1 MTDIDTIYIG
11 NKPAMR
17 YVLAIINAFGAGGVD
32 NLVVK
37 ARGRAISRAVDVVE
51 ISRNRFLKDVEAGK
65 IEIGTEELPAMG
77 GGTRG
82 VSTIAITMTK
92 IGEKQ
97 APEPEAEVEE
107 PKVEAV
113 EPKEEAEE
121 AKAEVEKPK
130 VEAEE
135 PKAEKKE
142 SKAEPKSVAPKR
154 RLELAE
160 IKGVG
165 QATEEKLKEAGYKTV
180 NSVAK
185 ADPAKLSKKAGIS
198 EKIASKLI
206 DSAKELV
213 K

>member
-11 NKPAMR
+11 NKPVMR

-32 NLVVK
+32 NVVVK
-37 ARGRAISRAVDVVE
+37 ARGRAISSAVDAVE

-82 VSTIAITMTK
+82 VSTIAITMTRT
-92 IGEKQ
+92 GEKQ
-97 APEPEAEVEE
+97 APELEAEVEE

-113 EPKEEAEE
+113 EPKAEAEE
-121 AKAEVEKPK
+121 AK

-135 PKAEKKE
+135 PKAEVKKP
-142 SKAEPKSVAPKR
+142 KAEPKSVTPKR

-198 EKIASKLI
+198 EKVASKLI

>member
-1 MTDIDTIYIG
+1 MMDIDTIYIG

-32 NLVVK
+32 NVVVK

-51 ISRNRFLKDVEAGK
+51 ISRNRFIKDVEAGK

-82 VSTIAITMTK
+82 VSTIAITMTRTR
-92 IGEKQ
+92 EKQ
-97 APEPEAEVEE
+97 APEPEVEVEE
-107 PKVEAV
+107 PK
-113 EPKEEAEE
+113 
-121 AKAEVEKPK
+121 AEVK
-130 VEAEE
+130 E
-135 PKAEKKE
+135 P
-142 SKAEPKSVAPKR
+142 KAEPKSVAPKR

-185 ADPAKLSKKAGIS
+185 AVPAKLSKKAGIS
-198 EKIASKLI
+198 EKVASKLI

>member
-1 MTDIDTIYIG
+1 MKAFITNNMTDINTIYIG

-17 YVLAIINAFGAGGVD
+17 YVLAIINAFGTGGAD
-32 NLVVK
+32 KIVVK

-51 ISRNRFLKDVEAGK
+51 ISRNRFIKDVEAGK

-92 IGEKQ
+92 TGEKKTT
-97 APEPEAEVEE
+97 ELEAQVEE
-107 PKVEAV
+107 PK
-113 EPKEEAEE
+113 
-121 AKAEVEKPK
+121 AK
-130 VEAEE
+130 AEE
-135 PKAEKKE
+135 PKAEAKE
-142 SKAEPKSVAPKR
+142 PKVEPKSAAPKR

-198 EKIASKLI
+198 ERVASKLI

>member
-1 MTDIDTIYIG
+1 MTNIDTIYIG

-17 YVLAIINAFGAGGVD
+17 YVLAIINAFGASGVD
-32 NLVVK
+32 NVVVK

-51 ISRNRFLKDVEAGK
+51 ISRNRFIKDIEARK

-82 VSTIAITMTK
+82 VSTIAITMTRTR
-92 IGEKQ
+92 EKQ

-107 PKVEAV
+107 PKA
-113 EPKEEAEE
+113 
-121 AKAEVEKPK
+121 
-130 VEAEE
+130 EAEE
-135 PKAEKKE
+135 PKTEIEEPKAEVKE
-142 SKAEPKSVAPKR
+142 PKVEPKSVAPKR

-198 EKIASKLI
+198 EKVASKLI
-206 DSAKELV
+206 DSAKVLV

>member
-11 NKPAMR
+11 NKPVMR

-32 NLVVK
+32 NVVVK
-37 ARGRAISRAVDVVE
+37 ARGRAISSAVDVVE
-51 ISRNRFLKDVEAGK
+51 ISRNRFLKDVEVGK

-92 IGEKQ
+92 TGEKQ
-97 APEPEAEVEE
+97 APEPEEEVEE
-107 PKVEAV
+107 PKA
-113 EPKEEAEE
+113 EAEE
-121 AKAEVEKPK
+121 AKAEVE
-130 VEAEE
+130 E
-135 PKAEKKE
+135 PKAEVKE
-142 SKAEPKSVAPKR
+142 PKAEPKSVAPKR

-198 EKIASKLI
+198 EKVASKLI

>member
-32 NLVVK
+32 NVVVK

-51 ISRNRFLKDVEAGK
+51 ISRNRFIKDVEAGK

-82 VSTIAITMTK
+82 VSTIAITMTRT
-92 IGEKQ
+92 GEKQ

-107 PKVEAV
+107 PKA
-113 EPKEEAEE
+113 
-121 AKAEVEKPK
+121 
-130 VEAEE
+130 EAEE
-135 PKAEKKE
+135 PKTEIEEPKAEVKE
-142 SKAEPKSVAPKR
+142 PKVEPKSVAPKR

-198 EKIASKLI
+198 EKVASKLI

-213 K
+213 

>member
-11 NKPAMR
+11 NKPVMR

-32 NLVVK
+32 NIVVK

-51 ISRNRFLKDVEAGK
+51 ISKNRFLKDVEAGK

-82 VSTIAITMTK
+82 VSTIAITMTRT
-92 IGEKQ
+92 GEKQ

-107 PKVEAV
+107 PKA
-113 EPKEEAEE
+113 
-121 AKAEVEKPK
+121 
-130 VEAEE
+130 EAEE
-135 PKAEKKE
+135 PKAEVT
-142 SKAEPKSVAPKR
+142 EPKVVSKSVAPKR

-198 EKIASKLI
+198 EKVASKLI
-206 DSAKELV
+206 DSARELV

>member
-1 MTDIDTIYIG
+1 
-11 NKPAMR
+11 
-17 YVLAIINAFGAGGVD
+17 
-32 NLVVK
+32 
-37 ARGRAISRAVDVVE
+37 
-51 ISRNRFLKDVEAGK
+51 
-65 IEIGTEELPAMG
+65 MG

-82 VSTIAITMTK
+82 VSTIAITMTRT
-92 IGEKQ
+92 GEKQ

-107 PKVEAV
+107 PKVEA
-113 EPKEEAEE
+113 
-121 AKAEVEKPK
+121 
-130 VEAEE
+130 EE
-135 PKAEKKE
+135 PKAEVT
-142 SKAEPKSVAPKR
+142 EPKVVSKSVAPKR

-198 EKIASKLI
+198 EKVASKLI

>member
-11 NKPAMR
+11 NKPVMR

-32 NLVVK
+32 NVVVK
-37 ARGRAISRAVDVVE
+37 ARGRAISSAVDAVE
-51 ISRNRFLKDVEAGK
+51 ISRNRFLKDIEAGK

-82 VSTIAITMTK
+82 VSTIAITMTRT
-92 IGEKQ
+92 GEKQ

-107 PKVEAV
+107 PKA
-113 EPKEEAEE
+113 
-121 AKAEVEKPK
+121 
-130 VEAEE
+130 EAEE
-135 PKAEKKE
+135 PKAEVKE
-142 SKAEPKSVAPKR
+142 PKAEPKSVTPKR

-198 EKIASKLI
+198 EKVASKLI

>member
-11 NKPAMR
+11 NKPVMR

-32 NLVVK
+32 NVVVK
-37 ARGRAISRAVDVVE
+37 ARGRAISSAVDAVE

-82 VSTIAITMTK
+82 VSTIAITMTRT
-92 IGEKQ
+92 GEKQ

-107 PKVEAV
+107 PKA
-113 EPKEEAEE
+113 
-121 AKAEVEKPK
+121 
-130 VEAEE
+130 EAEE
-135 PKAEKKE
+135 PKAEVT
-142 SKAEPKSVAPKR
+142 EPKVVSKSVAPKR

-198 EKIASKLI
+198 EKVASKII

>member
-1 MTDIDTIYIG
+1 MMDIDTIYIG

-32 NLVVK
+32 NVVVK

-51 ISRNRFLKDVEAGK
+51 ISRNRFIKDVEAGK

-82 VSTIAITMTK
+82 VSTIAITMTRT
-92 IGEKQ
+92 GEKK
-97 APEPEAEVEE
+97 AP
-107 PKVEAV
+107 
-113 EPKEEAEE
+113 
-121 AKAEVEKPK
+121 
-130 VEAEE
+130 EE
-135 PKAEKKE
+135 PKAEVKE
-142 SKAEPKSVAPKR
+142 PKAEPKSVAPKR

-185 ADPAKLSKKAGIS
+185 AVPAKLSKKAGIS
-198 EKIASKLI
+198 EKVASKLI

>member
-1 MTDIDTIYIG
+1 MMDIDTIYIG
-11 NKPAMR
+11 NKPAMI
-17 YVLAIINAFGAGGVD
+17 YVLAIINAFSAGSVD
-32 NLVVK
+32 NVVVK

-51 ISRNRFLKDVEAGK
+51 ISKNRFLKDVEAGK

-82 VSTIAITMTK
+82 VSTIAITMTRT
-92 IGEKQ
+92 GEKQ

-107 PKVEAV
+107 
-113 EPKEEAEE
+113 
-121 AKAEVEKPK
+121 AKA
-130 VEAEE
+130 EAEE
-135 PKAEKKE
+135 PKTEIEEPKAEVREPKV
-142 SKAEPKSVAPKR
+142 EPKSVAPKR

-185 ADPAKLSKKAGIS
+185 ADPAKLSKKVGIS
-198 EKIASKLI
+198 EKVASKLI
-206 DSAKELV
+206 DSARELV

>member
-17 YVLAIINAFGAGGVD
+17 YVLAIINAFGTSGVD
-32 NLVVK
+32 NVMVK

-51 ISRNRFLKDVEAGK
+51 ISRNRFIKDVEAGK

-82 VSTIAITMTK
+82 VSTITITMTRRR
-92 IGEKQ
+92 EMQ
-97 APEPEAEVEE
+97 AQEHEAEVEKAKAEAEEPMTEAKE
-107 PKVEAV
+107 PKVE
-113 EPKEEAEE
+113 PKR
-121 AKAEVEKPK
+121 
-130 VEAEE
+130 
-135 PKAEKKE
+135 
-142 SKAEPKSVAPKR
+142 VAPKR
-154 RLELAE
+154 RRELAE

-165 QATEEKLKEAGYKTV
+165 QAMGEKLRQAGYKTA

-198 EKIASKLI
+198 EKVASRLI

-213 K
+213 

>member
-11 NKPAMR
+11 NKPVMR

-32 NLVVK
+32 NVVVK
-37 ARGRAISRAVDVVE
+37 ARGRAISSAVDAVE

-65 IEIGTEELPAMG
+65 IEIGTEELPAQG

-82 VSTIAITMTK
+82 VSTIAITMTRT
-92 IGEKQ
+92 GEKQ
-97 APEPEAEVEE
+97 APEPKAEVEE
-107 PKVEAV
+107 PKA
-113 EPKEEAEE
+113 
-121 AKAEVEKPK
+121 
-130 VEAEE
+130 EAEE
-135 PKAEKKE
+135 PKAEVKE
-142 SKAEPKSVAPKR
+142 PKAEPKSVAPKR
-154 RLELAE
+154 RLGLAE

-198 EKIASKLI
+198 EKVASKLI